1 MLIDNVNFYELECQR
16 YWSFPK
22 SYKKDSKAETKNMI
36 FSGDY
41 IGARKMDGAFY
52 KFIKDEDGNMG
63 LFGRSKSVTGVYL
76 NKINWVPQLQSFFDA
91 LPNGTCLLGEIY
103 FPNKEGSSNVTTI
116 MGCLE
121 EKACS
126 RQEHGDALHYYI
138 FDVLAYNGKS
148 LYQKNVEERI
158 SYLDNIAANFSSDYV
173 EYAEYY
179 DGKELWEYLQVIL
192 AAGGEGVVI
201 TKKGTCYQP
210 GKRPARQ
217 TLKIKKEISQTIDCF
232 FTGRYTPPT
241 RKYEGKEIE
250 TWKFW
255 ENQISGKKMEGE
267 YYLDYYKGEPI
278 EPITKP
284 CYYGW
289 AGSLEVGVLK
299 DGEVKPIGFLSGLAD
314 EIKANVEKYANKPF
328 ELTCMEVLPTGGLRH
343 AKFLNWRLDL
353 SLDDCTWDKIFG
365 G

>member
-1 MLIDNVNFYELECQR
+1 MIIDNVNFYELEAQK

-22 SYKKDSKAETKNMI
+22 SYKKDTKAETKSMI

-76 NKINWVPQLQSFFDA
+76 NKINWVPHLQPFFDA
-91 LPNGTCLLGEIY
+91 LPNGTCLLGELY
-103 FPNKEGSSNVTTI
+103 FPKKEGSSNVTTI

-121 EKACS
+121 QKARD
-126 RQEHGDALHYYI
+126 RQEKGMKLHYYV
-138 FDVLAYNGKS
+138 FDVLASAQSAWFNNNIEKR
-148 LYQKNVEERI
+148 VEQ
-158 SYLDNIAANFSSDYV
+158 LNNIAKGWPSEYV
-173 EYAEYY
+173 EFAKYY
-179 DGKELWEYLQVIL
+179 EGEELWSQLQAIL
-192 AAGGEGVVI
+192 VEGGEGVVI

-241 RKYEGKEIE
+241 KNYEGKEIE

-255 ENQISGKKMEGE
+255 ENQISGKKFEGE

-278 EPITKP
+278 IPITKP
-284 CYYGW
+284 CFYGW

-299 DGEVKPIGFLSGLAD
+299 DGVTKPIGFLSGLTD
-314 EIKANVEKYANKPF
+314 EIKGNVEKYAHKPF

-343 AKFLNWRLDL
+343 AKFLNWRPDL
-353 SLDDCTWDKIFG
+353 NLADCTWEKIFG
-365 G
+365 E